1 MDARHLRVVKQA
13 AEREVGL
20 IEQAIA
26 PHLRRSQSP
35 QQLAQE
41 VTQIVMHAH
50 AAIMR
55 STMPQ

>member
-1 MDARHLRVVKQA
+1 MDARHLRVIKQA

-20 IEQAIA
+20 VEQAIA
-26 PHLRRSQSP
+26 PHLRRSPSP
-35 QQLAQE
+35 GQVAGEVVQL
-41 VTQIVMHAH
+41 VLHAH